1 MFKIGAKILYR
12 IASKLEERSKPSV
25 DIASIDIH
33 ESSVFSLD
41 NLTYKAGSTVEI
53 DRDTQVSG
61 RLIFDRENAKISIGQ
76 RSFINGNLIAAL
88 EIWIG
93 SDVMISWGT
102 TVVDH
107 NSHAIAFSQRAND
120 ITEWRNGKKDWS
132 NVVCLP
138 VRISDKAWIGFNAII
153 LKGVRIGEGAIV
165 GAGAVVTKDVA
176 PWTIVGGNPAKL
188 IREIPEHER

>member
-1 MFKIGAKILYR
+1 MFKTSANFFYR
-12 IASKLEERSKPSV
+12 IASKIEKLLNLPKDLS
-25 DIASIDIH
+25 SIQVH
-33 ESSVFSLD
+33 HSSTFSLE
-41 NLTYKAGSTVEI
+41 NLTYKNNCTVDI

-76 RSFINGNLIAAL
+76 RSFINGDLIAAQ

-102 TVVDH
+102 TIVDH

-120 ITEWRNGKKDWS
+120 ITEWRKGKKDWS
-132 NVVCLP
+132 NVACLP
-138 VRISDKAWIGFNAII
+138 VQISDKAWIGFNVII
-153 LKGVRIGEGAIV
+153 LKGVQIGEGAIV
-165 GAGAVVTKDVA
+165 GAGSVVTKDVA